1 MISYNGFLIFFFLMK
16 RKSYRKRKNQRLSN
30 QLISESIKVYA
41 SAPWW
46 LCMLMGSILF
56 AIFFVW
62 LPGHLENKMA
72 NDISTT
78 VDFSPIY
85 RLLIRICKLIGAVTG
100 IAALLFAIKNYFFGV
115 KSTKQGKKDANFLS
129 RLLAFFVD

>member
-1 MISYNGFLIFFFLMK
+1 
-16 RKSYRKRKNQRLSN
+16 
-30 QLISESIKVYA
+30 
-41 SAPWW
+41 
-46 LCMLMGSILF
+46 
-56 AIFFVW
+56 
-62 LPGHLENKMA
+62 MA

-115 KSTKQGKKDANFLS
+115 KSTKQDKKDANFFS
-129 RLLAFFVD
+129 RLLAFFVVYIVDLSYIIFYK